1 MRSVATVKRL
11 PNKMI
16 RAYTGNKDG
25 LGTGE
30 RKGLTV
36 FIKELCKRYP
46 ALWNNG
52 SFVNRSMRGKQGVL
66 SVHATGRAVDLS
78 FKFKPNFKDS
88 SNTKGIKEGGR
99 KQAMQAVDFVVKHA
113 DAFGLECILD
123 YYPIPH
129 GRGWRCDRK
138 AWTVYTKSEIYGA
151 PMGDWLHFEISPK
164 MADDADA
171 MRAAFSAIPLT
182 AEAI

>member
-1 MRSVATVKRL
+1 MRSAVTVKRF

-36 FIKELCKRYP
+36 FIKEMLKRYP

-78 FKFKPNFKDS
+78 YRFTPNKDAAKS
-88 SNTKGIKEGGR
+88 KGIKEGGR
-99 KQAMQAVDFVVKHA
+99 KQAMEAMDFVVKHA

-138 AWTVYTKSEIYGA
+138 AWAVYTKPEIHGS
-151 PMGDWLHFEISPK
+151 PMGDWLHFELSPT
-164 MADDADA
+164 MADDAEA

-182 AEAI
+182 AEVI

>member
-1 MRSVATVKRL
+1 
-11 PNKMI
+11 MI
-16 RAYTGNKDG
+16 RNYTGNKDG

-52 SFVNRSMRGKQGVL
+52 SFVNRSMRGSSAM

-78 FKFKPNFKDS
+78 FRFVPNHKDA

-99 KQAMQAVDFVVKHA
+99 KQAMEAMDFVVKHA

-123 YYPIPH
+123 YFPIPH
-129 GRGWRCDRK
+129 GRGWRCDRSSWK
-138 AWTVYTKSEIYGA
+138 VYTKSEIHGS
-151 PMGDWLHFEISPK
+151 PMGDWVHFELSPK
-164 MADDADA
+164 MADDADG
-171 MRAAFSAIPLT
+171 MRQAFANIPSIVV
-182 AEAI
+182 A